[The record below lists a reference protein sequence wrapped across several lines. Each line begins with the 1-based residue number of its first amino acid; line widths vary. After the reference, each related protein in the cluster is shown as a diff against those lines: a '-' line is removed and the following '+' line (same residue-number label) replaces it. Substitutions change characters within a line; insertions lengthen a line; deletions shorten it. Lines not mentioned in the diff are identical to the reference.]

1 MSYFVYFVSYF
12 YVSFSGLINSVRGER
27 ERERE
32 LSFLLSFFLQLC
44 GFCSDGFLFLLVLAI
59 GCVI

>member
-12 YVSFSGLINSVRGER
+12 YVSFSGLINSVGGGER

-32 LSFLLSFFLQLC
+32 ISFLLSFSCNYVVSVRPGSSSSWCLR
-44 GFCSDGFLFLLVLAI
+44 
-59 GCVI
+59 